1 MVKLTIDNKVIEVE
15 EGSTILE
22 AVEKSGIFIPTLCYH
37 EALTPIGSCRLCSV
51 EVIANGTSDLTAAC
65 TYPVE
70 EGLEVRTNSERVV
83 NARKVA
89 MELLL
94 AQRPHSDRI
103 QELASKLG
111 IEKPSFT
118 LEERECILC
127 GLCIRACGEIVG
139 VSAINFIA
147 QGIDRDIGEASIE
160 VSSSECIGCDSCAY
174 ICPTDAITV
183 DDVGDTRII
192 NTPSGKME
200 FKLKRCKTCGNY
212 WAPERQLDYI
222 VKKLDLLPEVFDN
235 CPNCRG

>member
-51 EVIANGTSDLTAAC
+51 EIIANGTSDLTAAC

-94 AQRPHSDRI
+94 AQCPHSDRI

-147 QGIDRDIGEASIE
+147 QGIDRDIGEPSIE